1 MKAKNGWFKFGTCDV
16 RASFRVLHIPKREV
30 ARWDSVFG
38 DMVDKP
44 IKTCRRDGGY
54 FLCVQLTSRTFAR
67 KLMQKLALINP
78 DDSYCERNMSV
89 SVVSDRP
96 SVDIVLPGFIME
108 FYKNVGGSFDLSFIA
123 FREED
128 ER

>member
-1 MKAKNGWFKFGTCDV
+1 M
-16 RASFRVLHIPKREV
+16 R
-30 ARWDSVFG
+30 
-38 DMVDKP
+38 
-44 IKTCRRDGGY
+44 
-54 FLCVQLTSRTFAR
+54 
-67 KLMQKLALINP
+67 KLALINP

-89 SVVSDRP
+89 SVDSDRP
-96 SVDIVLPGFIME
+96 SIDIVLPEFIVE